1 MRNLKT
7 LYVRNVLEGLIK
19 KKVAVGSFI
28 VICAVLF
35 GMLGIVQ
42 GGKAVTETEE
52 QKQEIEEYNAKI
64 AEYDSAIEDTQNAIA
79 EADKQIESLQEYID
93 NSIYMQI
100 DPNNIQTVSV
110 QYGLKTSN
118 NVGNILNSFIT
129 YINDGGLKEELSDTD
144 EDLKVKYWRDIVSCY
159 QSSNNLIVTVVHSD
173 MDQAKRIMSIIKER
187 VMNYVP
193 KVKNLQG
200 DFSLE
205 ELKISEYVKTDTG
218 VVNNQNNNRN
228 NLKNYTTN
236 RADLNNK
243 LIGFQ
248 NSKKT
253 YIEKNEPDNL
263 KAADTNTKVLMVA
276 YILLGILFGAVIA
289 FVIVALKYILGDT
302 LRTANDIKESDLSL
316 LGTYSAPNQY
326 KPDLERSKMDV
337 EVLAK
342 AKNADKVFFYVMSDD
357 EISKKVAKDYEESL
371 KASGIAVETGSN
383 ISESAEELKKMI
395 ACGKCAGICTSRAA
409 VTASLSRKS
418 ERQLTANWSSRLVFA
433 SDLRRRFSVVL

>member
-7 LYVRNVLEGLIK
+7 LYVRNVLEDLIK

-276 YILLGILFGAVIA
+276 YILGILFGAVIA

-395 ACGKCAGICTSRAA
+395 ACGNCVFIAEVGKT
-409 VTASLSRKS
+409 TY
-418 ERQLTANWSSRLVFA
+418 RQLEQQTRLCERFKTAVLGC
-433 SDLRRRFSVVL
+433 VVVE

>member
-7 LYVRNVLEGLIK
+7 LYVRNVLEDLIK
-19 KKVAVGSFI
+19 KKVAVGIFI

-79 EADKQIESLQEYID
+79 EADKQIGSLQEYID

-129 YINDGGLKEELSDTD
+129 YINDGGLKEELSDAD
-144 EDLKVKYWRDIVSCY
+144 EDLKVKYWRDVVNCY
-159 QSSNNLIVTVVHSD
+159 QSGNNFFIVVINSD

-193 KVKNLQG
+193 EVKSLQG

-205 ELKISEYVKTDTG
+205 ELKTSEYVKTDTG

-263 KAADTNTKVLMVA
+263 KAAATNTKVLMVA

-302 LRTANDIKESDLSL
+302 LRTANDIKESDLNL
-316 LGTYSAPNQY
+316 LGTYSALNQY
-326 KPDLERSKMDV
+326 KPGLERSKMYI
-337 EVLAK
+337 EVLVK
-342 AKNADKVFFYVMSDD
+342 TKNSDKVFFYVMSDD
-357 EISKKVAKDYEESL
+357 EISKKVAKDYEDIM

-395 ACGKCAGICTSRAA
+395 ACGNCVFIAEVGKT
-409 VTASLSRKS
+409 TY
-418 ERQLTANWSSRLVFA
+418 RQLELQTRLCERFKTAVLGC
-433 SDLRRRFSVVL
+433 VVVE

>member
-1 MRNLKT
+1 M
-7 LYVRNVLEGLIK
+7 
-19 KKVAVGSFI
+19 
-28 VICAVLF
+28 
-35 GMLGIVQ
+35 
-42 GGKAVTETEE
+42 TETEE

-129 YINDGGLKEELSDTD
+129 YINDGGLKEELSDAD
-144 EDLKVKYWRDIVSCY
+144 EDLKVKYWRDVVSCY

-173 MDQAKRIMSIIKER
+173 MDQAKRIMSIMKER

-205 ELKISEYVKTDTG
+205 ELKTSEYVKTDTG

-276 YILLGILFGAVIA
+276 YVLLGILFGAVIA
-289 FVIVALKYILGDT
+289 FVLVALKYILGDT
-302 LRTANDIKESDLSL
+302 LRTANDIKESNLNL
-316 LGTYSAPNQY
+316 LGTYSALNQY

-357 EISKKVAKDYEESL
+357 EISKKVAKDYEDIM

-395 ACGKCAGICTSRAA
+395 ACGNCVFIAEVGKT
-409 VTASLSRKS
+409 TY
-418 ERQLTANWSSRLVFA
+418 RQLELQTRLCERFKTAVLGC
-433 SDLRRRFSVVL
+433 VVVE

>member
-1 MRNLKT
+1 M
-7 LYVRNVLEGLIK
+7 V
-19 KKVAVGSFI
+19 VGIFI

-52 QKQEIEEYNAKI
+52 QKQEIEEYNVKI

-100 DPNNIQTVSV
+100 NPNNIQTVSV

-129 YINDGGLKEELSDTD
+129 YINDGGLKEELSDAD
-144 EDLKVKYWRDIVSCY
+144 EDLKVKYWRDVVNCY
-159 QSSNNLIVTVVHSD
+159 QSGNNFFIVVINSD

-193 KVKNLQG
+193 EVKSLQG

-205 ELKISEYVKTDTG
+205 ELKTSEYVKTDTG

-276 YILLGILFGAVIA
+276 YVLLGILFGAVIA
-289 FVIVALKYILGDT
+289 FVLVALKYILGDT
-302 LRTANDIKESDLSL
+302 LRTANDIKESNLNL
-316 LGTYSAPNQY
+316 LGTYSALNQY

-357 EISKKVAKDYEESL
+357 EISKKVAKDYEDIM

-395 ACGKCAGICTSRAA
+395 ACGNCVFIAEVGKT
-409 VTASLSRKS
+409 TY
-418 ERQLTANWSSRLVFA
+418 RQLELQTRLCDRFKTAVLGC
-433 SDLRRRFSVVL
+433 VVVE

>member
-7 LYVRNVLEGLIK
+7 LYVRNVLEDLIK
-19 KKVAVGSFI
+19 KKVAVGIFI

-79 EADKQIESLQEYID
+79 EADKQIGSLQEYID

-395 ACGKCAGICTSRAA
+395 ACGNCVFIAEVGKT
-409 VTASLSRKS
+409 TY
-418 ERQLTANWSSRLVFA
+418 RQLEQQTRLCERFKTAVLGC
-433 SDLRRRFSVVL
+433 VVVE

>member
-395 ACGKCAGICTSRAA
+395 ACGNCVFIAEVGKT
-409 VTASLSRKS
+409 TY
-418 ERQLTANWSSRLVFA
+418 RQLEQQTRLCERFKTAVLGC
-433 SDLRRRFSVVL
+433 VVVE

>member
-7 LYVRNVLEGLIK
+7 LYVRNVLEDLIK
-19 KKVAVGSFI
+19 KKVAVGIFI

-79 EADKQIESLQEYID
+79 EADKQIGSLQEYID

-129 YINDGGLKEELSDTD
+129 YINDGGLKEELSDAD
-144 EDLKVKYWRDIVSCY
+144 EDLKVKYWRDVVNCY
-159 QSSNNLIVTVVHSD
+159 QSGNNFFIVVINSD

-205 ELKISEYVKTDTG
+205 ELKTSEYVKTDTG

-302 LRTANDIKESDLSL
+302 LRTANDIKESDLNL
-316 LGTYSAPNQY
+316 LGTYSTLNQY

-371 KASGIAVETGSN
+371 KALGIAVEIGSN
-383 ISESAEELKKMI
+383 ISKSAEELKKMI
-395 ACGKCAGICTSRAA
+395 ACGNCVFIAEVGKT
-409 VTASLSRKS
+409 TY
-418 ERQLTANWSSRLVFA
+418 RQLEQQTRLCERFQTAVLGC
-433 SDLRRRFSVVL
+433 VVVE

>member
-7 LYVRNVLEGLIK
+7 LYVRNVLEDLIK
-19 KKVAVGSFI
+19 KKVAVGIFI

-79 EADKQIESLQEYID
+79 EADKQIGSLQEYID

-129 YINDGGLKEELSDTD
+129 YINDGGLKEELSDAD
-144 EDLKVKYWRDIVSCY
+144 EDLKVKYWRDVVNCY
-159 QSSNNLIVTVVHSD
+159 QSGNNFFIVVINSD

-193 KVKNLQG
+193 KVKSLQG
-200 DFSLE
+200 EFSLE
-205 ELKISEYVKTDTG
+205 ELKTSEYVKTDTG

-289 FVIVALKYILGDT
+289 FIIVALKYIFGDT
-302 LRTANDIKESDLSL
+302 LRTANDIKESDLNL
-316 LGTYSAPNQY
+316 LGTYSTLNQY

-357 EISKKVAKDYEESL
+357 EISKKVAKDYGDIM

-395 ACGKCAGICTSRAA
+395 ACGNCVFIAEVGKT
-409 VTASLSRKS
+409 TY
-418 ERQLTANWSSRLVFA
+418 RQLEQQTRLCERFKTAVLGC
-433 SDLRRRFSVVL
+433 VVVE

>member
-7 LYVRNVLEGLIK
+7 LYVRNVLEDLIK
-19 KKVAVGSFI
+19 KKVAVGIFI

-129 YINDGGLKEELSDTD
+129 YINDGGLKEELSDAD

-205 ELKISEYVKTDTG
+205 ELKTSEYVKTDTG

-316 LGTYSAPNQY
+316 LGTYSALNQY
-326 KPDLERSKMDV
+326 KPDLERSKMEV

-342 AKNADKVFFYVMSDD
+342 AKNADKIFFYVISDD
-357 EISKKVAKDYEESL
+357 EISKKVAKDYEDSL
-371 KASGIAVETGSN
+371 KASGIAVETGIN

-395 ACGKCAGICTSRAA
+395 ACGNCVFIAEVGKT
-409 VTASLSRKS
+409 TY
-418 ERQLTANWSSRLVFA
+418 RQLEQQTRLCERFKTAVLGC
-433 SDLRRRFSVVL
+433 VVVE

>member
-7 LYVRNVLEGLIK
+7 LYVRNVLEDLIK
-19 KKVAVGSFI
+19 KKVAVGIFI

-79 EADKQIESLQEYID
+79 EADKQIGSLQEYID

-129 YINDGGLKEELSDTD
+129 YINDGGLKEELSDAD
-144 EDLKVKYWRDIVSCY
+144 EDLKVKYWRDVVNCY
-159 QSSNNLIVTVVHSD
+159 QSGNNFFIVVINSD

-193 KVKNLQG
+193 KVKSLQG
-200 DFSLE
+200 EFSLE
-205 ELKISEYVKTDTG
+205 ELKTSEYVKTDTG

-289 FVIVALKYILGDT
+289 FIIVALKYIFGDT
-302 LRTANDIKESDLSL
+302 LRTANDIKESDLNL
-316 LGTYSAPNQY
+316 LGTYSTLNQY

-342 AKNADKVFFYVMSDD
+342 AKNADKVFFYEMSDD
-357 EISKKVAKDYEESL
+357 EISKKVAKDYGDIM

-395 ACGKCAGICTSRAA
+395 ACGNCVFIAEVGKT
-409 VTASLSRKS
+409 TY
-418 ERQLTANWSSRLVFA
+418 RQLELQTRLCERFKTAVLGC
-433 SDLRRRFSVVL
+433 VVVE

>member
-7 LYVRNVLEGLIK
+7 LYVRNVLEDLIK
-19 KKVAVGSFI
+19 KKVAVGIFI

-129 YINDGGLKEELSDTD
+129 YINDGGLKEELSDAD

-200 DFSLE
+200 DFSFE
-205 ELKISEYVKTDTG
+205 ELKTSEYVKTDTG

-316 LGTYSAPNQY
+316 LGTYSALNQY
-326 KPDLERSKMDV
+326 KPDLERSKMEV

-342 AKNADKVFFYVMSDD
+342 AKNADKIFFYVISDD
-357 EISKKVAKDYEESL
+357 EISKKVAKDYEDSL

-395 ACGKCAGICTSRAA
+395 ACGNCVFIAEVGKT
-409 VTASLSRKS
+409 TY
-418 ERQLTANWSSRLVFA
+418 RQLEQQTRLCERFKTAVLGC
-433 SDLRRRFSVVL
+433 VVVE

>member
-7 LYVRNVLEGLIK
+7 LYVRNVLEDLIK
-19 KKVAVGSFI
+19 KKVAVGIFI

-52 QKQEIEEYNAKI
+52 QKQEIEEYNVKI

-100 DPNNIQTVSV
+100 NPNNIQTVSV

-129 YINDGGLKEELSDTD
+129 YINDGGLKEELSDAD
-144 EDLKVKYWRDIVSCY
+144 EDLKVKYWRDVVNCY
-159 QSSNNLIVTVVHSD
+159 QSGNNFFIVVINSD

-193 KVKNLQG
+193 EVKSLQG

-205 ELKISEYVKTDTG
+205 ELKTSEYVKTDTG

-263 KAADTNTKVLMVA
+263 KAAATNTKVLMVA

-302 LRTANDIKESDLSL
+302 LRTANDIKESDLNL
-316 LGTYSAPNQY
+316 LGTYSTLNQY
-326 KPDLERSKMDV
+326 KPGLERSKMDI
-337 EVLAK
+337 EVLVK
-342 AKNADKVFFYVMSDD
+342 TKNSDKVFLYAMSDG
-357 EISKKVAKDYEESL
+357 EISKKVAKDYEDIL
-371 KASGIAVETGSN
+371 KESGIAVETGSN

-395 ACGKCAGICTSRAA
+395 ACGNCVFIAEVGKT
-409 VTASLSRKS
+409 TY
-418 ERQLTANWSSRLVFA
+418 RQLELQTRLCERFKTAVLGC
-433 SDLRRRFSVVL
+433 VVVE

>member
-7 LYVRNVLEGLIK
+7 LYVRNVLEDLIK
-19 KKVAVGSFI
+19 KKVAVGIFI

-129 YINDGGLKEELSDTD
+129 YINDGGLKEELSDAD
-144 EDLKVKYWRDIVSCY
+144 EDLKVKYWRDVVSCY

-205 ELKISEYVKTDTG
+205 ELKTSEYVKTDTG

-316 LGTYSAPNQY
+316 LGTYSALNQY
-326 KPDLERSKMDV
+326 KPDLERSKMEV

-342 AKNADKVFFYVMSDD
+342 AKNADKIFFYVISDD
-357 EISKKVAKDYEESL
+357 EISKKVAKDYEDSL

-395 ACGKCAGICTSRAA
+395 ACGNCVFIAEVGKT
-409 VTASLSRKS
+409 TY
-418 ERQLTANWSSRLVFA
+418 RQLEQQTRLCERFKTAVLGC
-433 SDLRRRFSVVL
+433 VVVE

>member
-7 LYVRNVLEGLIK
+7 LYVRNVLEDLIK

-326 KPDLERSKMDV
+326 KPDLGRSKMDV

-395 ACGKCAGICTSRAA
+395 ACGNCVFIAEVGKT
-409 VTASLSRKS
+409 TY
-418 ERQLTANWSSRLVFA
+418 RQLEQQTRLCERFKTAVLGC
-433 SDLRRRFSVVL
+433 VVVE

>member
-7 LYVRNVLEGLIK
+7 LYVRNVLEDLIK
-19 KKVAVGSFI
+19 KKVAVGIFI

-52 QKQEIEEYNAKI
+52 QKQEIEEYNVKI

-79 EADKQIESLQEYID
+79 EADKQIESLQEYI
-93 NSIYMQI
+93 N
-100 DPNNIQTVSV
+100 PNNIQTVSV

-129 YINDGGLKEELSDTD
+129 YINDGGLKEELSDAD
-144 EDLKVKYWRDIVSCY
+144 EDLKVKYWRDVVNCY
-159 QSSNNLIVTVVHSD
+159 QSGNNFFIVVINSD

-193 KVKNLQG
+193 EVKSLQG

-205 ELKISEYVKTDTG
+205 ELKTSEYVKTDTG

-276 YILLGILFGAVIA
+276 YVLLGILFGAVIA
-289 FVIVALKYILGDT
+289 FVLVALKYILGDT
-302 LRTANDIKESDLSL
+302 LRTANDIKESNLNL
-316 LGTYSAPNQY
+316 LGTYSALNQY

-357 EISKKVAKDYEESL
+357 EISKKVAKDYEDIM

-395 ACGKCAGICTSRAA
+395 ACGNCVFIAEVGKT
-409 VTASLSRKS
+409 TY
-418 ERQLTANWSSRLVFA
+418 RQLELQTRLCDRFKTAVLGC
-433 SDLRRRFSVVL
+433 VVVE

>member
-7 LYVRNVLEGLIK
+7 LYVRNVLEDLIK
-19 KKVAVGSFI
+19 KKVAVGIFI

-79 EADKQIESLQEYID
+79 EADKQIGSLQEYID
-93 NSIYMQI
+93 NSIYVQI

-129 YINDGGLKEELSDTD
+129 YINDGGLKEELSDAD
-144 EDLKVKYWRDIVSCY
+144 EDLKVKYWRDVVNCY
-159 QSSNNLIVTVVHSD
+159 QSGNNFFIVVINSD

-193 KVKNLQG
+193 KVKSLQG
-200 DFSLE
+200 EFSLE
-205 ELKISEYVKTDTG
+205 ELKTSEYVKTDTG

-289 FVIVALKYILGDT
+289 FIIVALKYIFGDT
-302 LRTANDIKESDLSL
+302 LRTANDIKESDLNL
-316 LGTYSAPNQY
+316 LGTYSTLNQY

-357 EISKKVAKDYEESL
+357 EISKKVAKDYGDIM

-395 ACGKCAGICTSRAA
+395 ACGNCVFIAEVGKT
-409 VTASLSRKS
+409 TY
-418 ERQLTANWSSRLVFA
+418 RQLELQTRLCERFKTAVLGC
-433 SDLRRRFSVVL
+433 VVVE

>member
-7 LYVRNVLEGLIK
+7 LYVRNVLEDLIK
-19 KKVAVGSFI
+19 KKVAVGIFI

-79 EADKQIESLQEYID
+79 EADKQIGSLQEYID

-110 QYGLKTSN
+110 QSGLKTSN

-129 YINDGGLKEELSDTD
+129 YINDGGLKEELSDAD
-144 EDLKVKYWRDIVSCY
+144 EDLKVKYWRDVVNCY
-159 QSSNNLIVTVVHSD
+159 QSGNNFFIVVINSD

-193 KVKNLQG
+193 KVKSLQG
-200 DFSLE
+200 EFSLE
-205 ELKISEYVKTDTG
+205 ELKTSEYVKTDTG

-289 FVIVALKYILGDT
+289 FIIVALKYIFGDT
-302 LRTANDIKESDLSL
+302 LRTANDIKESDLNL
-316 LGTYSAPNQY
+316 LGTYSTLNQY

-357 EISKKVAKDYEESL
+357 EISKKVAKDYGDIM

-395 ACGKCAGICTSRAA
+395 ACGNCVFIAEVGKT
-409 VTASLSRKS
+409 TY
-418 ERQLTANWSSRLVFA
+418 RQLELQTRLCERFKTAVLGC
-433 SDLRRRFSVVL
+433 VVVE

>member
-7 LYVRNVLEGLIK
+7 LYVRNVLEDLIK
-19 KKVAVGSFI
+19 KKVAVGIFI

-64 AEYDSAIEDTQNAIA
+64 VEYDSAIEDTQNAIA

-129 YINDGGLKEELSDTD
+129 YINDGGLKEELSDAD
-144 EDLKVKYWRDIVSCY
+144 GDLKVKYWRDIVSCY

-205 ELKISEYVKTDTG
+205 ELKTSEYVKTDTG

-316 LGTYSAPNQY
+316 LGTYSALNQY
-326 KPDLERSKMDV
+326 KPDLERSKMEV

-342 AKNADKVFFYVMSDD
+342 AKNADKIFFYVISDD
-357 EISKKVAKDYEESL
+357 EISKKVAKDYEDSL

-395 ACGKCAGICTSRAA
+395 ACGNCVFIAEVGKT
-409 VTASLSRKS
+409 TY
-418 ERQLTANWSSRLVFA
+418 RQLEQQTRLCERFKTAVLGC
-433 SDLRRRFSVVL
+433 VVVE

>member
-7 LYVRNVLEGLIK
+7 LYVRNVLEDLIK
-19 KKVAVGSFI
+19 KKVAVGIFI

-52 QKQEIEEYNAKI
+52 QKQEIEEYDAKI

-129 YINDGGLKEELSDTD
+129 YINDGGLKEELSDAD

-205 ELKISEYVKTDTG
+205 ELKTSEYVKTDTG

-316 LGTYSAPNQY
+316 LGTYSALNQY
-326 KPDLERSKMDV
+326 KPDLERSKMEV

-342 AKNADKVFFYVMSDD
+342 AKNADKIFFYVISDD
-357 EISKKVAKDYEESL
+357 EISKKVAKDYEDSL

-395 ACGKCAGICTSRAA
+395 ACGNCVFIAEVGKT
-409 VTASLSRKS
+409 TY
-418 ERQLTANWSSRLVFA
+418 RQLEQQTRLCERFKTAVLGC
-433 SDLRRRFSVVL
+433 VVVE

>member
-7 LYVRNVLEGLIK
+7 LYVRNVLEDLIK
-19 KKVAVGSFI
+19 KKVAVGIFI

-79 EADKQIESLQEYID
+79 EADKQIGSLQEYID

-129 YINDGGLKEELSDTD
+129 YINDGGLKEELSDAD
-144 EDLKVKYWRDIVSCY
+144 EDLKVKYWRDVVSCY

-205 ELKISEYVKTDTG
+205 ELKTSEYVKTDTG

-302 LRTANDIKESDLSL
+302 LRTANDIKESDLNL
-316 LGTYSAPNQY
+316 LGTYSALNQY
-326 KPDLERSKMDV
+326 KPDLERSKMEV

-342 AKNADKVFFYVMSDD
+342 AKNADKIFFYVISDD

-371 KASGIAVETGSN
+371 KALGIAVEIGSN

-395 ACGKCAGICTSRAA
+395 ACGNCVFIAEVGKT
-409 VTASLSRKS
+409 TY
-418 ERQLTANWSSRLVFA
+418 RQLELQTRLCQRFKTAVLGC
-433 SDLRRRFSVVL
+433 VVVE

>member
-7 LYVRNVLEGLIK
+7 LYVRNVLEDLIK

-79 EADKQIESLQEYID
+79 KADKQIESLQEYID

-129 YINDGGLKEELSDTD
+129 YINDGGLKGELSDTD

-218 VVNNQNNNRN
+218 VVNNQN
-228 NLKNYTTN
+228 KPQQFK
-236 RADLNNK
+236 K
-243 LIGFQ
+243 L
-248 NSKKT
+248 
-253 YIEKNEPDNL
+253 YD
-263 KAADTNTKVLMVA
+263 
-276 YILLGILFGAVIA
+276 
-289 FVIVALKYILGDT
+289 
-302 LRTANDIKESDLSL
+302 
-316 LGTYSAPNQY
+316 
-326 KPDLERSKMDV
+326 KPCRPE
-337 EVLAK
+337 
-342 AKNADKVFFYVMSDD
+342 
-357 EISKKVAKDYEESL
+357 
-371 KASGIAVETGSN
+371 
-383 ISESAEELKKMI
+383 
-395 ACGKCAGICTSRAA
+395 
-409 VTASLSRKS
+409 
-418 ERQLTANWSSRLVFA
+418 
-433 SDLRRRFSVVL
+433 

>member
-7 LYVRNVLEGLIK
+7 LYVRNVLEDLIK
-19 KKVAVGSFI
+19 KKVAVGIFI

-79 EADKQIESLQEYID
+79 EADKQIGSLQEYID

-129 YINDGGLKEELSDTD
+129 YINDGGLKEELSDAD
-144 EDLKVKYWRDIVSCY
+144 EDLKVKYWRDVVNCY
-159 QSSNNLIVTVVHSD
+159 QSGNNFFIVVINSD

-193 KVKNLQG
+193 KVKSLQG
-200 DFSLE
+200 EFSLE
-205 ELKISEYVKTDTG
+205 ELKTSEYVKTDTG

-302 LRTANDIKESDLSL
+302 LRTANDIKESDLNL
-316 LGTYSAPNQY
+316 LGTYSTLNQY

-395 ACGKCAGICTSRAA
+395 ACGNCVFIAEVGKT
-409 VTASLSRKS
+409 TY
-418 ERQLTANWSSRLVFA
+418 RQLELQTRLCERFKTAVLGC
-433 SDLRRRFSVVL
+433 VVVE

>member
-7 LYVRNVLEGLIK
+7 LYVRNVLEDLIK
-19 KKVAVGSFI
+19 KKVAVGIFI

-52 QKQEIEEYNAKI
+52 QKQELEEYNAKI

-129 YINDGGLKEELSDTD
+129 YINDGGLKEELSDAD
-144 EDLKVKYWRDIVSCY
+144 EDLKVKYWRDVVSCY

-173 MDQAKRIMSIIKER
+173 MDQAKRIMSIMKER

-205 ELKISEYVKTDTG
+205 ELKTSEYVKTDTG

-276 YILLGILFGAVIA
+276 YVLLGILFGAVIA
-289 FVIVALKYILGDT
+289 FVLVALKYILGDT
-302 LRTANDIKESDLSL
+302 LRTANDIKESNLNL
-316 LGTYSAPNQY
+316 LGTYSALNQY

-357 EISKKVAKDYEESL
+357 EISKKVAKDYEDIM

-395 ACGKCAGICTSRAA
+395 ACGNCVFIAEVGKT
-409 VTASLSRKS
+409 TY
-418 ERQLTANWSSRLVFA
+418 RQLELQTRLCERFKTAVLGC
-433 SDLRRRFSVVL
+433 VVVE

>member
-7 LYVRNVLEGLIK
+7 LYVRNVLEDLIK

-129 YINDGGLKEELSDTD
+129 YINDGGLREELSDTD

-316 LGTYSAPNQY
+316 LGTYSALNQY
-326 KPDLERSKMDV
+326 KPDLERSKMEV

-357 EISKKVAKDYEESL
+357 EVSKKVAKDYEDSL

-395 ACGKCAGICTSRAA
+395 ACGNCVFIAEVGKT
-409 VTASLSRKS
+409 TY
-418 ERQLTANWSSRLVFA
+418 RQLEQQTRLCERFQTAVLGC
-433 SDLRRRFSVVL
+433 VVVE

>member
-7 LYVRNVLEGLIK
+7 LYVRNVLEDLIK
-19 KKVAVGSFI
+19 KKVAVGIFI

-129 YINDGGLKEELSDTD
+129 YINDGGLKEELSDAD
-144 EDLKVKYWRDIVSCY
+144 EDLKVKYWRDVVSCY

-173 MDQAKRIMSIIKER
+173 MDQAKRIMSIMKER

-205 ELKISEYVKTDTG
+205 ELKTSEYVKTDTG

-253 YIEKNEPDNL
+253 YIEKKEPDNL

-276 YILLGILFGAVIA
+276 YVLLGILFGAVIA
-289 FVIVALKYILGDT
+289 FVLVALKYILGDT
-302 LRTANDIKESDLSL
+302 LRTANDIKESNLNL
-316 LGTYSAPNQY
+316 LGTYSALNQY

-357 EISKKVAKDYEESL
+357 EISKKVAKDYEDIM

-395 ACGKCAGICTSRAA
+395 ACGNCVFIAEVGKT
-409 VTASLSRKS
+409 TY
-418 ERQLTANWSSRLVFA
+418 RQLELQTRLCERFKTAVLGC
-433 SDLRRRFSVVL
+433 VVVE

>member
-7 LYVRNVLEGLIK
+7 LYVRNVLEDLIK
-19 KKVAVGSFI
+19 KKVAVGIFI
-28 VICAVLF
+28 AVCAVLF

-42 GGKAVTETEE
+42 GGKAVTQTEE

-64 AEYDSAIEDTQNAIA
+64 AEYDLAIEDTQNAIT

-118 NVGNILNSFIT
+118 NVENILNSFIT
-129 YINDGGLKEELSDTD
+129 YINDGGLKEELSEADQ
-144 EDLKVKYWRDIVSCY
+144 DLKVKYWREVVNSY
-159 QSSNNLIVTVVHSD
+159 QSGNNFFIVVINSD

-187 VMNYVP
+187 VMDYVP
-193 KVKNLQG
+193 KVKSLQG

-205 ELKISEYVKTDTG
+205 ELKTSEYAKMDAG
-218 VVNNQNNNRN
+218 VVNAQNNNRN
-228 NLKNYTTN
+228 NLKNFMSN
-236 RADLNNK
+236 RADLANK
-243 LIGFQ
+243 LVGFQ
-248 NSKKT
+248 NNKKT

-276 YILLGILFGAVIA
+276 YVLLGILFGAVTA
-289 FVIVALKYILGDT
+289 FVIVVLKYILGDT
-302 LRTANDIKESDLSL
+302 LRTANDIRESDLNL
-316 LGTYSAPNQY
+316 LGTYSTLNQY

-357 EISKKVAKDYEESL
+357 DVSKKVAKDYEESL
-371 KASGIAVETGSN
+371 KTSGIAVETGSN
-383 ISESAEELKKMI
+383 ISENAEELKRMI
-395 ACGKCAGICTSRAA
+395 ACGSCVFVAEAGKT
-409 VTASLSRKS
+409 TY
-418 ERQLTANWSSRLVFA
+418 RQLEQQIHLCERFQTAVLGC
-433 SDLRRRFSVVL
+433 VVVE

>member
-7 LYVRNVLEGLIK
+7 LYVRNVLEDLIK

-129 YINDGGLKEELSDTD
+129 YINDGGLKGELSDTD

-395 ACGKCAGICTSRAA
+395 ACGNCVFITEVGKT
-409 VTASLSRKS
+409 TY
-418 ERQLTANWSSRLVFA
+418 RQLEQQTRLCERFKTAVLGC
-433 SDLRRRFSVVL
+433 VVVE

>member
-7 LYVRNVLEGLIK
+7 LYVRNVLEDLIK
-19 KKVAVGSFI
+19 KKVAVGIFI

-79 EADKQIESLQEYID
+79 EADKQIGSLQEYID

-129 YINDGGLKEELSDTD
+129 YINDGGLKEELSDAD
-144 EDLKVKYWRDIVSCY
+144 EDLKVKYWRDVVNCY
-159 QSSNNLIVTVVHSD
+159 QSGNNFFIVVINSD

-193 KVKNLQG
+193 KVKSLQG
-200 DFSLE
+200 EFSLE
-205 ELKISEYVKTDTG
+205 ELKTSEYVKTDTG

-289 FVIVALKYILGDT
+289 FIIVALKYIFGDT
-302 LRTANDIKESDLSL
+302 LRTANDIKESDLNL
-316 LGTYSAPNQY
+316 LGTYSTLNQY

-342 AKNADKVFFYVMSDD
+342 AKNADKVFFYVMSGD
-357 EISKKVAKDYEESL
+357 EISKKVAKDYGDIM

-395 ACGKCAGICTSRAA
+395 ACGNCVFIAEVGKT
-409 VTASLSRKS
+409 TY
-418 ERQLTANWSSRLVFA
+418 RQLELQTRLCERFKTAVLGC
-433 SDLRRRFSVVL
+433 VVVE

>member
-1 MRNLKT
+1 M
-7 LYVRNVLEGLIK
+7 
-19 KKVAVGSFI
+19 AVGIFI

-52 QKQEIEEYNAKI
+52 QKQEIEEYNVKI

-100 DPNNIQTVSV
+100 NPNNIQTVSV

-129 YINDGGLKEELSDTD
+129 YINDGGLKEELSDAD
-144 EDLKVKYWRDIVSCY
+144 EDLKVKYWRDVVNCY
-159 QSSNNLIVTVVHSD
+159 QSGNNFFIVVINSD

-193 KVKNLQG
+193 EVKSLQG

-205 ELKISEYVKTDTG
+205 ELKTSEYVKTDTG

-276 YILLGILFGAVIA
+276 YVLLGILFGAVIA
-289 FVIVALKYILGDT
+289 FVLVALKYILGDT
-302 LRTANDIKESDLSL
+302 LRTANDIKESNLNL
-316 LGTYSAPNQY
+316 LGTYSALNQY

-357 EISKKVAKDYEESL
+357 EISKKVAKDYEDIM

-395 ACGKCAGICTSRAA
+395 ACGNCVFIAEVGKT
-409 VTASLSRKS
+409 TY
-418 ERQLTANWSSRLVFA
+418 RQLELQTRLCDRFKTAVLGC
-433 SDLRRRFSVVL
+433 VVVE

>member
-7 LYVRNVLEGLIK
+7 LYVRNVLEDLIK
-19 KKVAVGSFI
+19 KKVAVGIFI

-79 EADKQIESLQEYID
+79 EADKQIGSLQEYID

-129 YINDGGLKEELSDTD
+129 YINDGGLKEELSDAD
-144 EDLKVKYWRDIVSCY
+144 EDLKVKYWRDVVNCY
-159 QSSNNLIVTVVHSD
+159 QSGNNFFIVVINSD

-193 KVKNLQG
+193 KVKSLQG
-200 DFSLE
+200 EFSLE
-205 ELKISEYVKTDTG
+205 ELKTSEYVKTDTG

-289 FVIVALKYILGDT
+289 FIIVALKYIFGDT
-302 LRTANDIKESDLSL
+302 LRTANDIKESDLNL
-316 LGTYSAPNQY
+316 LGTYSTLNQY

-357 EISKKVAKDYEESL
+357 EISKKVAKDYGDIM

-395 ACGKCAGICTSRAA
+395 ACGNCVFIAEVGKT
-409 VTASLSRKS
+409 TY
-418 ERQLTANWSSRLVFA
+418 RQLELQTRLCERFKTAVLGC
-433 SDLRRRFSVVL
+433 VVVE

>member
-7 LYVRNVLEGLIK
+7 LYVRNVLEDLIK

-52 QKQEIEEYNAKI
+52 QKQEIEEYTAKI

-395 ACGKCAGICTSRAA
+395 ACGNCVFIAEVGKT
-409 VTASLSRKS
+409 TY
-418 ERQLTANWSSRLVFA
+418 RQLEQQTRLCERFKTAVLGC
-433 SDLRRRFSVVL
+433 VVVE

>member
-7 LYVRNVLEGLIK
+7 LYVRNVLEDLIK
-19 KKVAVGSFI
+19 KKVAVGIFI
-28 VICAVLF
+28 VVCAVLF

-64 AEYDSAIEDTQNAIA
+64 AEYASAIEDTKNAIA

-129 YINDGGLKEELSDTD
+129 YINDGGLKEELSDAD
-144 EDLKVKYWRDIVSCY
+144 EDLKVKYWRDVVSCY
-159 QSSNNLIVTVVHSD
+159 QSSNNLIITVVHSD

-193 KVKNLQG
+193 KVKSLQG

-205 ELKISEYVKTDTG
+205 ELKTSEYVKTDTG

-276 YILLGILFGAVIA
+276 YVLLGILFGAVIA
-289 FVIVALKYILGDT
+289 FVLVALKYILGDT
-302 LRTANDIKESDLSL
+302 LRTANDIKESDLNL
-316 LGTYSAPNQY
+316 LGTYSALNQY
-326 KPDLERSKMDV
+326 KPDLERSKMEV

-342 AKNADKVFFYVMSDD
+342 AKNADKIFFYVISDD
-357 EISKKVAKDYEESL
+357 DVSKKVAKDYEDSL

-395 ACGKCAGICTSRAA
+395 ACGNCVFIAEVGKT
-409 VTASLSRKS
+409 TY
-418 ERQLTANWSSRLVFA
+418 RQLEQQTRLCERFKTAVLGC
-433 SDLRRRFSVVL
+433 VVVE

>member
-7 LYVRNVLEGLIK
+7 LYVRNVLEDLIK
-19 KKVAVGSFI
+19 KKVAVGIFI
-28 VICAVLF
+28 AVCAVLF

-42 GGKAVTETEE
+42 GGKAVTQTEE

-64 AEYDSAIEDTQNAIA
+64 AEYDLAIEDTQNAIT

-129 YINDGGLKEELSDTD
+129 YINDGGLKEELSEADQ
-144 EDLKVKYWRDIVSCY
+144 DLKVKYWREVVNSY
-159 QSSNNLIVTVVHSD
+159 QSGNNFFIVVINSD

-187 VMNYVP
+187 VMDYVP
-193 KVKNLQG
+193 KVKSLQG

-205 ELKISEYVKTDTG
+205 ELKTSEYAKMDAG
-218 VVNNQNNNRN
+218 VVNAQNNNRN
-228 NLKNYTTN
+228 NLKNFMSN
-236 RADLNNK
+236 RADLANK
-243 LIGFQ
+243 LVGFQ
-248 NSKKT
+248 NNKKT

-276 YILLGILFGAVIA
+276 YVLLGILFGAVTA
-289 FVIVALKYILGDT
+289 FVIVVLKYILGDT
-302 LRTANDIKESDLSL
+302 LRTANDIRESDLNL
-316 LGTYSAPNQY
+316 LGTYSTLNQY

-357 EISKKVAKDYEESL
+357 DVSKKVAKDYEESL
-371 KASGIAVETGSN
+371 KTSGIAVETGSN
-383 ISESAEELKKMI
+383 ISENAEELKRMI
-395 ACGKCAGICTSRAA
+395 ACGSCVFVAEVGKT
-409 VTASLSRKS
+409 TY
-418 ERQLTANWSSRLVFA
+418 RQLEQQIHLCERFQTAILGC
-433 SDLRRRFSVVL
+433 VVVE

>member
-7 LYVRNVLEGLIK
+7 LYVRNVLEDLIK

-52 QKQEIEEYNAKI
+52 QKQEIEEYNVKI

-100 DPNNIQTVSV
+100 NPNNIQTVSV

-144 EDLKVKYWRDIVSCY
+144 EDLKVKYWRDVVNCY
-159 QSSNNLIVTVVHSD
+159 QSGNNFFIVVINSD

-193 KVKNLQG
+193 EVKSLQG

-205 ELKISEYVKTDTG
+205 ELKTSEYVKTDTG

-276 YILLGILFGAVIA
+276 YVLLGILFGAVIA
-289 FVIVALKYILGDT
+289 FVLVALKYILGDT
-302 LRTANDIKESDLSL
+302 LRTANDIKESNLNL
-316 LGTYSAPNQY
+316 LGTYSALNQY

-395 ACGKCAGICTSRAA
+395 ACGNCVFIAEVGKT
-409 VTASLSRKS
+409 TY
-418 ERQLTANWSSRLVFA
+418 RQLELQTRLCDRFKTAVLGC
-433 SDLRRRFSVVL
+433 VVVE

>member
-7 LYVRNVLEGLIK
+7 LYVRNVLEDLIK
-19 KKVAVGSFI
+19 KKVAVGIFI

-79 EADKQIESLQEYID
+79 EADKQIGSLQEYID

-129 YINDGGLKEELSDTD
+129 YINDGGLKEELSDAD
-144 EDLKVKYWRDIVSCY
+144 EDLKVKYWRDVVNCY
-159 QSSNNLIVTVVHSD
+159 QSGNNFFIVVINSD

-193 KVKNLQG
+193 KVKSLQG
-200 DFSLE
+200 EFSLE
-205 ELKISEYVKTDTG
+205 ELKTSEYVKTDTG

-289 FVIVALKYILGDT
+289 FIIVALKYIFGDT
-302 LRTANDIKESDLSL
+302 LRTANDIKESDLNL
-316 LGTYSAPNQY
+316 LGTYSTLNQY

-357 EISKKVAKDYEESL
+357 EISKKVAKDYGDIM

-395 ACGKCAGICTSRAA
+395 ACGNCVFIAEVGKT
-409 VTASLSRKS
+409 TY
-418 ERQLTANWSSRLVFA
+418 RQLELQTCLCERFKTAVLGC
-433 SDLRRRFSVVL
+433 VVVE

>member
-7 LYVRNVLEGLIK
+7 LYVRNVLEDLIK
-19 KKVAVGSFI
+19 KKVAVGIFI

-129 YINDGGLKEELSDTD
+129 YINDGGLKEELSDAD
-144 EDLKVKYWRDIVSCY
+144 EDLKVKYWRDVVSCY

-173 MDQAKRIMSIIKER
+173 MDQAKRIMSIMKER

-205 ELKISEYVKTDTG
+205 ELKTSEYVKTDTG

-276 YILLGILFGAVIA
+276 YVLLGILFGAVIA
-289 FVIVALKYILGDT
+289 FVLVALKYILGDT
-302 LRTANDIKESDLSL
+302 LRTANDIKESNLNL
-316 LGTYSAPNQY
+316 LGTYSALNQY

-357 EISKKVAKDYEESL
+357 EISKKVAKDYEDIM

-383 ISESAEELKKMI
+383 NSESAEELKKMI
-395 ACGKCAGICTSRAA
+395 ACGNCVFIAEVGKT
-409 VTASLSRKS
+409 TY
-418 ERQLTANWSSRLVFA
+418 RQLELQTRLCERFKTAVLGC
-433 SDLRRRFSVVL
+433 VVVE

>member
-7 LYVRNVLEGLIK
+7 LYVRNVLEDLIK
-19 KKVAVGSFI
+19 KKVAVGIFI

-144 EDLKVKYWRDIVSCY
+144 EDLKVKYWRDVVSCY

-205 ELKISEYVKTDTG
+205 ELKTSEYVKTDTG
-218 VVNNQNNNRN
+218 VVNNQNNNSN

-316 LGTYSAPNQY
+316 LGTYSALNQY
-326 KPDLERSKMDV
+326 KPDLERSKMEV

-357 EISKKVAKDYEESL
+357 EVSKKVAKDYEDSL
-371 KASGIAVETGSN
+371 KVSGIAVETGSN
-383 ISESAEELKKMI
+383 FSESAEELKKMI
-395 ACGKCAGICTSRAA
+395 ACGNCVFIAEVGKT
-409 VTASLSRKS
+409 TY
-418 ERQLTANWSSRLVFA
+418 RQLEQQTRLCERFQTAVLGC
-433 SDLRRRFSVVL
+433 VVVE

>member
-7 LYVRNVLEGLIK
+7 LYVRNVLEDLIK

-371 KASGIAVETGSN
+371 KASRIAVETGSN

-395 ACGKCAGICTSRAA
+395 ACGNCVFIAEVGKT
-409 VTASLSRKS
+409 TY
-418 ERQLTANWSSRLVFA
+418 RQLEQQTRLCERFKTAVLGC
-433 SDLRRRFSVVL
+433 VVVE